1 QSAGIRKHKMKQRL
15 HLCTNE
21 VVASLCA
28 SLFKPRSLERG
39 ETLSRTFMTK
49 IYKQVDYFHNMGLG
63 TSRNITIRSMVVS
76 FKPQVELLLNEI
88 ETMLEQKTI
97 SLEERA
103 KIKKKLVRF
112 SGAITVFMADLQTE
126 GLSKDQEE
134 KLLELQAKVRQVMDA
149 VETKSKINLFIMVGD
164 LRTKALE
171 ILK

>member
-1 QSAGIRKHKMKQRL
+1 
-15 HLCTNE
+15 
-21 VVASLCA
+21 
-28 SLFKPRSLERG
+28 
-39 ETLSRTFMTK
+39 
-49 IYKQVDYFHNMGLG
+49 
-63 TSRNITIRSMVVS
+63 MVVS